1 MVAVIGDDIRNRA
14 EESSHGKLLAVHG
27 VDHLVDG
34 VLVGG
39 VRVDGQAGTGVG
51 PAASVLGIIPLDLG
65 VGRGGVLLQ
74 RRQGDV
80 LIAKRVAEIA
90 VIGPTEGDTSQRGLA
105 VTDGLRSVLR
115 GVAGEHI
122 LRDKALGHESVQV
135 GDDVLE
141 RVGGVIALNL
151 AVVHI
156 IALFGS
162 AAAHEGGDHAFG
174 VHQHQRAPQTEA
186 EAADIHRHLISLAIA
201 VRILGLECIEH
212 VLELVPSGRHLE
224 AQFVQPGL
232 VDEHVGAGDL
242 VAFASIGG
250 QHGDL
255 RAVGNVLRSARLG
268 LEELL
273 DVRHLVQMRLEIL
286 EVGAVLGRV
295 DHAEQAQADVG
306 EFAGGHLGA
315 LLLAPSVVR
324 DFLPLD
330 GAIAGGFQILGVLGV
345 LHRMVGHV
353 ATNQNIDDWLAVLVC
368 GGLLVAAG
376 GKRRDHSRDCS
387 Y

>member
-1 MVAVIGDDIRNRA
+1 M
-14 EESSHGKLLAVHG
+14 
-27 VDHLVDG
+27 
-34 VLVGG
+34 
-39 VRVDGQAGTGVG
+39 
-51 PAASVLGIIPLDLG
+51 
-65 VGRGGVLLQ
+65 
-74 RRQGDV
+74 
-80 LIAKRVAEIA
+80 
-90 VIGPTEGDTSQRGLA
+90 
-105 VTDGLRSVLR
+105 R

-141 RVGGVIALNL
+141 RVGGVVALDL
-151 AVVHI
+151 AVVHV

-162 AAAHEGGDHAFG
+162 AAAHEGGYHAFG
-174 VHQHQRAPQTEA
+174 VHQRQGAPQAEA
-186 EAADIHRHLISLAIA
+186 EAADIHRHLISLAVA

-224 AQFVQPGL
+224 SQLVQPSL
-232 VDEHVGAGDL
+232 VDEHVSAGNL
-242 VAFASIGG
+242 VTLAAVGG

-255 RAVGNVLRSARLG
+255 GAIGNVLRGARLG

-286 EVGAVLGRV
+286 EIGAVLGRIH
-295 DHAEQAQADVG
+295 HAEQAQANVR
-306 EFAGGHLGA
+306 EFTGGHLGA
-315 LLLAPSVVR
+315 LLLAPRVVG

-330 GAIAGGFQILGVLGV
+330 GAVAGGFQILGVLGV

-353 ATNQNIDDWLAVLVC
+353 ATNQNVDNRLAILIC

-376 GKRRDHSRDCS
+376 GKRRGHSRNRSD
-387 Y
+387 